1 MQTIT
6 LNMHTV
12 KKGICLCNKKYVN
25 KTRHAYK
32 PEELNTL
39 SWVSAMQTITL
50 NMHTVK
56 KGICLCNK
64 KYVNKTRHA
73 YKPEELNTLSWVSC
87 PLCELAKT
95 CEDTP
100 RL

>member
-1 MQTIT
+1 
-6 LNMHTV
+6 
-12 KKGICLCNKKYVN
+12 
-25 KTRHAYK
+25 
-32 PEELNTL
+32 
-39 SWVSAMQTITL
+39 MQTITL

-95 CEDTP
+95 CAQLDANRNTTP
-100 RL
+100 APALADHDAPEPDNEPPPGRTRARWIQPPLFD

>member
-12 KKGICLCNKKYVN
+12 KNGICLCNKKHVS
-25 KTRHAYK
+25 KTH
-32 PEELNTL
+32 
-39 SWVSAMQTITL
+39 
-50 NMHTVK
+50 
-56 KGICLCNK
+56 
-64 KYVNKTRHA
+64 HA

-95 CEDTP
+95 CAQIDTTGNTSP
-100 RL
+100 APALADHDATEPDNEPPPGRTRARWIQPPLFD

>member
-1 MQTIT
+1 
-6 LNMHTV
+6 
-12 KKGICLCNKKYVN
+12 
-25 KTRHAYK
+25 
-32 PEELNTL
+32 
-39 SWVSAMQTITL
+39 MQTITL

-95 CEDTP
+95 CAQLDAKQEHDTSTGARRP
-100 RL
+100 RRYRT